1 MTRLVYTSQSK
12 KDLNDIGLHIAQ
24 DNPQQTMSYVR
35 ELHEQCRKI
44 TEAPKAYRPQP

>member
-24 DNPQQTMSYVR
+24 DNP
-35 ELHEQCRKI
+35 
-44 TEAPKAYRPQP
+44 